1 MSNVSEPIQGTIS
14 ALYIYPV
21 KSCAG
26 LKTGQTTV
34 QSTGLAFD
42 REWMV
47 VDTNGH
53 FLTQR
58 AHPRMALIQPHLT
71 TVDGV
76 DGLTLSAPG
85 MNDFTLIAPDSPVR
99 LMVKIWR
106 DSMPALDMGDQ
117 AVEWLSDFLGTACRL
132 VRFDKREHR
141 ICDPEWTR
149 NKETSTHFADG
160 FPLLVLSAAAIA
172 HLNRRMS
179 EAGRA
184 TVDVSRFRPNI
195 VVSDWPA
202 HLEDEVSG
210 LAAQDVALRFVKPC
224 TRCAIPDID
233 PLTGEQ
239 TNRVNDILRDYR
251 RDARMKGALTFGMN
265 AVITRGVGETLKTGQ
280 VVYSDDPV

>member
-1 MSNVSEPIQGTIS
+1 MSNVNSVLEGIIS
-14 ALYIYPV
+14 ALYVYPV

-26 LKTGQTTV
+26 VKTSHVTV
-34 QSTGLAFD
+34 CETGFMFD

-58 AHPRMALIQPHLT
+58 AHPRMALIQPHLNA
-71 TVDGV
+71 VEV

-85 MNDFTLIAPDSPVR
+85 MDGFTLIAPISPAPLV
-99 LMVKIWR
+99 VKVWR
-106 DSMPALDMGDQ
+106 DSVSASDMGDQ
-117 AVEWLSDFLGTACRL
+117 AAEWLSDFLGTACRL
-132 VRFDKREHR
+132 VRFDKRERR

-149 NKETSTHFADG
+149 NNDTTTYFADG
-160 FPLLVLSAAAIA
+160 FPLLVLSAAAIVQ
-172 HLNRRMS
+172 LNRRMS
-179 EAGRA
+179 EAGRP
-184 TVDVSRFRPNI
+184 TVDASRFRPNI

-210 LAAQDVALRFVKPC
+210 FVAPDVALRFVKPC

-233 PLTGEQ
+233 PLTGLV

-251 RDARMKGALTFGMN
+251 RNAQMNGALTFGMN
-265 AVITRGVGETLKTGQ
+265 AVITHGLSEILKTGQ
-280 VVYSDDPV
+280 VVYSCSKV

>member
-85 MNDFTLIAPDSPVR
+85 MNGFTLIAPDSPVR

-195 VVSDWPA
+195 VVSDWPG
-202 HLEDEVSG
+202 V
-210 LAAQDVALRFVKPC
+210 RFPMLI
-224 TRCAIPDID
+224 RLP
-233 PLTGEQ
+233 GW
-239 TNRVNDILRDYR
+239 
-251 RDARMKGALTFGMN
+251 
-265 AVITRGVGETLKTGQ
+265 
-280 VVYSDDPV
+280 

>member
-14 ALYIYPV
+14 ALFIYPV

-26 LKTGQTTV
+26 LKLSQTTV

-58 AHPRMALIQPHLT
+58 AHPRMALIQPYLT

-85 MNDFTLIAPDSPVR
+85 MNGFTLIAPDSPVR

-106 DSMPALDMGDQ
+106 DSMSALDMGDQ
-117 AVEWLSDFLGTACRL
+117 AAEWLSDFFGTACRL

-149 NKETSTHFADG
+149 NKETSTYFADG

-224 TRCAIPDID
+224 TRCAIPDVD
-233 PLTGEQ
+233 PLTGLV